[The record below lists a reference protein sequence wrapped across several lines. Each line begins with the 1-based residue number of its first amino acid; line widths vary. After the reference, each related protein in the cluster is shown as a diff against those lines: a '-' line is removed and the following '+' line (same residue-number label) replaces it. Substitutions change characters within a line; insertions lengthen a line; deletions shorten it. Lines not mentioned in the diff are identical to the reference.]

1 VKRAGWLALCDRARR
16 QRTTATRVP
25 DWCLVLGLVD
35 WSCDGSEGSYRKVG
49 EDAGSGEW
57 DDADGSSEVV
67 VDDPVRGVG
76 DVVVA

>member
-1 VKRAGWLALCDRARR
+1 M
-16 QRTTATRVP
+16 
-25 DWCLVLGLVD
+25 GLVD